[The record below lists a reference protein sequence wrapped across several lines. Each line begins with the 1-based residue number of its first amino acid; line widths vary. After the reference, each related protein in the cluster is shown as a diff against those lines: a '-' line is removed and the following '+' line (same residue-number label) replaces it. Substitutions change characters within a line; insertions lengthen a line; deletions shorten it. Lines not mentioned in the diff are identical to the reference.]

1 MPRLAVAQTVC
12 QVGDVTEN
20 LDRAESLV
28 AEAARLRCDLL
39 CFPELF
45 TTGFVPERF
54 EELAEPI
61 PGPSTEKL
69 ASLARQAGLFLVAGL
84 LEKDLSTGHLHNAA
98 VLLSPAGTL
107 LARYRKVFLYLGER
121 DLLVP
126 GHEPCICDV
135 GFCKLALTICYDY
148 VFAEY
153 VHLLVERGAQLLV
166 HPTAWLTT
174 DVCEKWHYHPMSCRA
189 MGMTRALENTVF
201 FMSANLSGNYDTA
214 GSLRAIGQS
223 AVIAPWGEILAEV
236 DAGQGVAAAEVDFS
250 QTPRWREAV
259 APYLADRD
267 VFSWKSRDLSIRG

>member
-12 QVGDVTEN
+12 QVGDITGN

-28 AEAARLRCDLL
+28 AQAARLRCDLL

-61 PGPSTEKL
+61 PGPSTERL
-69 ASLARQAGLFLVAGL
+69 GSLARQAGLFLVAGL
-84 LEKDLSTGHLHNAA
+84 LEKDLATGHLHNAA
-98 VLLSPAGTL
+98 VLLSPGGTL

-126 GHEPCICDV
+126 GHEPCIYDV

-174 DVCEKWHYHPMSCRA
+174 DVCEKWHYHPMSYRA

-201 FMSANLSGNYDTA
+201 FMSANLSGNCDAA
-214 GSLRAIGQS
+214 GSLRAVGQS

-250 QTPRWREAV
+250 QAPRWREVV

-267 VFSWKSRDLSIRG
+267 VFSWKPNERRPQ